1 MYTLSRTGVHSTY
14 NSIISIRTLLL
25 IFYTIFLDYIIIL
38 NQMYFDL
45 VVSYT
50 AWTIFLLCIIS
61 TIIMENNTL
70 GEKNEFLNMK
80 LSIILRVPLYM

>member
-1 MYTLSRTGVHSTY
+1 
-14 NSIISIRTLLL
+14 
-25 IFYTIFLDYIIIL
+25 
-38 NQMYFDL
+38 MYFDL